1 MKMRNNSMN
10 SISHKNIDN
19 YISKKGNC
27 ITTKLKMLKDNLNHL
42 NKRKSYNKFL
52 HFKKYKIKDKLE
64 KYPSKFA
71 NSKNLIITFNP
82 EEKNIV
88 YLKRRT
94 KSLTID
100 TISNTQTQKTNNNRK
115 NFKKMFRSNS
125 SIQKTNFNLNY
136 LIKSPLEKKI
146 KYEYN
151 KISLYKSLKQFNK
164 YRDYS
169 DEEKM
174 KYFIRG
180 LALNNEETF
189 FYYKCKKV
197 DFSNNDEFNGNKNKI
212 FKRYNNKKDY
222 KSPINKN
229 INKIQKF
236 GININYSLKRILN
249 NELPIVFKTNNNIIY

>member
-1 MKMRNNSMN
+1 MRNNSMN

-19 YISKKGNC
+19 YISKKGAC
-27 ITTKLKMLKDNLNHL
+27 ITSKLKMLKDNLNHL

-52 HFKKYKIKDKLE
+52 HSKKYKKKDKIE
-64 KYPSKFA
+64 NYPSKFA
-71 NSKNLIITFNP
+71 NWKNLIITINP
-82 EEKNIV
+82 EEKNVV

-115 NFKKMFRSNS
+115 NLKKMFRSNS
-125 SIQKTNFNLNY
+125 SVQKTNFNLNY
-136 LIKSPLEKKI
+136 LIKNRLEKKI

-151 KISLYKSLKQFNK
+151 KVLLFKTLRQSNK

-169 DEEKM
+169 EEEKM

-180 LALNNEETF
+180 LALNSEETF
-189 FYYKCKKV
+189 FYYECKKV
-197 DFSNNDEFNGNKNKI
+197 DFGNDDEFNNNKNKI
-212 FKRYNNKKDY
+212 YLKRYKNKNDS
-222 KSPINKN
+222 KSTINKN
-229 INKIQKF
+229 VNKFPKH

-249 NELPIVFKTNNNIIY
+249 NELPIVIKSNNNIIY